1 MASDANGI
9 LVVPVWSD
17 DGVGKPLVNDV
28 GQVPVAVDG
37 GSGTIDVNIKSSDI
51 DVPVTIDA
59 ATIDVPV
66 SIDAATIDVPVE
78 VDAAVSSIQG
88 QAYGWDTAAWH
99 KLAMLWGFTGPV
111 YQSQTAVSTGATFW
125 AVYCPVAPAGYVYVM
140 TGYAVAHNCGV
151 ARDVQIRVTYAG
163 TSYIFEIQAGLGSGL
178 WRGGHIH
185 AVLAPGA
192 QLSVGTT
199 ATAAGQ
205 NLWVQAIGY
214 SMKINE

>member
-1 MASDANGI
+1 MASEADGE
-9 LVVPVWSD
+9 LRVPIWSD
-17 DGVGKPLVNDV
+17 GGDAKPLVNDS
-28 GQVPVAVDG
+28 GRIPVAVDE
-37 GSGTIDVNIKSSDI
+37 SNVTQDVNIKSSDI
-51 DVPVTIDA
+51 DVPVSIEA
-59 ATIDVPV
+59 ANIDVPV

-78 VDAAVSSIQG
+78 VDAAASSIQS
-88 QAYGWDTAAWH
+88 QCYGWDTANWH

-111 YQSQTAVSTGATFW
+111 YQSQTAVSTGAAFF

-163 TSYIFEIQAGLGSGL
+163 TSYIFEVQGGLASGL